1 MKFIKNFENFVI
13 EESLEAG
20 DKIEFTEKIDG
31 LEVKRIGKVLEIAGK
46 YVIVEYI
53 LDGKKAKTDVEISR
67 STKLN
72 EEEEKE
78 EKEELKNY
86 MFFQNLK
93 TIKKAVDKILS
104 MDAEE
109 IDKTLLDGH
118 GWAVDHIST
127 SKDDVEEVA
136 GFLENKDE
144 EDQMSPELKLA
155 ISEYHQSLRKQQNLQ
170 RKFLKIPNEN
180 FNAKETTRN
189 ELLSCMRDVRAKED
203 HFKYMLKEAGE
214 QDLYEN

>member
-1 MKFIKNFENFVI
+1 MKFIKNFESFIV
-13 EESLEAG
+13 ESLEAG
-20 DKIEFTEKIDG
+20 DKIEFTDIVDG
-31 LEVKRIGKVLEIAGK
+31 LDVKRIGKVLEIAGK
-46 YVIVEYI
+46 YAIVEYI

-78 EKEELKNY
+78 ENLKNY

-180 FNAKETTRN
+180 FNAKESTRN